1 MRKIGTLFC
10 LKICKSIL
18 ELTASEE
25 FTGMT
30 DPVTTLT
37 ALAIAEFAFKKFFES
52 GVGKL
57 GEKFTEFETKYL

>member
-1 MRKIGTLFC
+1 
-10 LKICKSIL
+10 
-18 ELTASEE
+18 
-25 FTGMT
+25 MT